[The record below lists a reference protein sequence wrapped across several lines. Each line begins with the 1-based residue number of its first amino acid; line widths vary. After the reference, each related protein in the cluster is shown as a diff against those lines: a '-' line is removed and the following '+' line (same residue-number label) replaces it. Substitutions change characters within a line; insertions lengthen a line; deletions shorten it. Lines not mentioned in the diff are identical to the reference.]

1 MNIAHAFAT
10 LSSRVVFVFGDYS
23 TVDRETPR
31 RVLARVVFLSSF
43 WSITCIAS
51 GCRLKSATSKH
62 RGLPRMNYGG
72 EGHVTGLAWSLPD
85 ALAC

>member
-43 WSITCIAS
+43 WSIITS
-51 GCRLKSATSKH
+51 RRRLKSATSKH
-62 RGLPRMNYGG
+62 RGLPRINYGG
-72 EGHVTGLAWSLPD
+72 GGHVTGLARSLLD
-85 ALAC
+85 ALAY